1 MKFLTV
7 AALLSFSSVVF
18 SLRIAD
24 HKEYTEDDGHKHS
37 QEYTEDDGHK
47 HSQEYTEDDG
57 HKHSQE
63 YTEDDGHY

>member
-7 AALLSFSSVVF
+7 AALLSFSSMVF

-24 HKEYTEDDGHKHS
+24 HKEYTEDDGHN
-37 QEYTEDDGHK
+37 
-47 HSQEYTEDDG
+47 
-57 HKHSQE
+57 HSQE